1 MSSKPLMSDRL
12 EAAINS
18 LAESYDGPEEI
29 NSLESTALPN
39 RRAVIDAYNLLLPS
53 LYIGFYSTRSLDKN
67 NLRYSISETL
77 YPAYE
82 ILVDHIRRAVTYE
95 ERRGRRVTN
104 EDDWSETVVL
114 ELFEKLP
121 ELRHVLNSDVLAAYN
136 GDPSVRSIEEV
147 IFSTPG
153 LKATTAHRIAHL
165 LYTAGVPMIPRI
177 ISEYAHSETGI
188 DIHPGARIGHSFF
201 IDHGTGVVIG
211 ETTSI
216 GNNVKLYQGVTLGA
230 LSVARR
236 DASSEEVNKRH
247 PTIEDDV
254 TIYSGAKILGGK
266 TVIGRGS
273 TIGAN
278 VWLMESVPAGT
289 KIMGREDVHRVTEG
303 LTAAIGH
310 QMPEASKRA

>member
-12 EAAINS
+12 ETAIDR

-39 RRAVIDAYNLLLPS
+39 RRAVIDAYSLLLPS
-53 LYIGFYSTRSLDKN
+53 LYIGFYSTRSLDRN

-82 ILVDHIRRAVTYE
+82 LLVDHIRRAVTYE
-95 ERRGRRVTN
+95 ERRGRRRPN
-104 EDDWSETVVL
+104 AEDWSEAVVL
-114 ELFEKLP
+114 DLFERLP
-121 ELRHVLNSDVLAAYN
+121 ELRLVLNSDVLAAYN
-136 GDPSVRSIEEV
+136 GDPSVRSVEEV
-147 IFSTPG
+147 IFSMPG
-153 LKATTAHRIAHL
+153 LRATTAHRIAHL
-165 LYTAGVPMIPRI
+165 LYTSGVPMVPRI
-177 ISEYAHSETGI
+177 ISEFAHSETGI
-188 DIHPGARIGHSFF
+188 DIHPGAEVGHSFF

-230 LSVARR
+230 LSVTRR
-236 DASSEEVNKRH
+236 AADPAGPSKRH

-266 TVIGRGS
+266 TVIGKGS

-278 VWLMESVPAGT
+278 VWLMESVAPGT
-289 KIMGREDVHRVTEG
+289 KIMGREDLPRCVT
-303 LTAAIGH
+303 
-310 QMPEASKRA
+310 S